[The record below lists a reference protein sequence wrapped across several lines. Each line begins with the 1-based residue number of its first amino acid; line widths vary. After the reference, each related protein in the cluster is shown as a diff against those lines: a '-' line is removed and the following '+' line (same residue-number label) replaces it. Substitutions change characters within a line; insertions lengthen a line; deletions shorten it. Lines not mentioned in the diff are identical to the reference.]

1 MVSEIVTKRRWVSFT
16 LKKDEFNFSCV
27 LSDLSDGAKFE
38 MFEMRISVYNLY

>member
-16 LKKDEFNFSCV
+16 LKKDEFSCV